1 MGTLVILLG
10 VVAVIEAV
18 FIICLIYKSL
28 GDKNQMKK
36 VISQADEIK
45 KRRVD
50 IDDLEISDTGT
61 SHGAIGD
68 AINVIKNNLQ
78 TFLEATKGNVVVLS
92 DAIDVLSEGSE
103 KNKDGS
109 AQLSASLSE
118 IVNKIQEQQD
128 LVGSCLTLIE
138 ENTEQLTEIDSSAK
152 NIGGILN
159 ESAES
164 CKTGVVNLENYE
176 DKMKFV
182 SDNLEQSE
190 VILREFSERLS
201 EINSIGS
208 FIVDMSESLQL
219 LALNASIEVARVGEA
234 GKGFAVVTREM
245 SEMSEKTL
253 EGIGS
258 INEILANVSES
269 SERVNQSIHECAK
282 VFAESRR
289 EFDEVSASFRTID
302 RQSGEINEKMRDIS
316 SKIDTITD
324 NSRATKEK
332 AMQAFRAS
340 EEATSGTEEIASV
353 SELTAE
359 TSSKISENVGSLDSM
374 LKGIQNLLKQ
384 FTTSVVPVPS
394 VPGKKVKIG
403 VFCILDND
411 FWYSV
416 RRGIVYA
423 RKELEDYNAEV
434 RYVPFTD
441 WEKAKKMPELVDE
454 MIAEGFDGFIFPGFM
469 DGAIDNIRKAHN
481 SGKKVYCF
489 NCDCAQA
496 KDRDACFQPDVFD
509 QGVIAARLLDKALNR
524 SGKVIAL
531 VGDETVDVNKQRFA
545 GFMKELS
552 KYPGIKVAETI
563 KIEDNEQD
571 TYNKAVAALQRNP
584 DATGMYITTGT
595 PLAAARAIEDSGRK
609 VSLVVFDHSDEIFK
623 FIKKGIIAAAIG
635 QDPFGQGHDPI
646 VWMYNS
652 IMSGQKIP
660 SEIMKCRVN
669 VVDGGNVNSMLN

>member
-18 FIICLIYKSL
+18 FIIFLIYKSL

-36 VISQADEIK
+36 VISQADELK

-50 IDDLEISDTGT
+50 IDDLEISDTAS

-109 AQLSASLSE
+109 QQLSASLSE

-138 ENTEQLTEIDSSAK
+138 ENTEQLTDIDSSAK

-164 CKTGVVNLENYE
+164 CKTGVGNLENYE
-176 DKMKFV
+176 NKMKFV

-489 NCDCAQA
+489 NCDCAQT

-509 QGVIAARLLDKALNR
+509 QGVIAARSLDKALNR

-563 KIEDNEQD
+563 KIEDSEQD
-571 TYNKAVAALQRNP
+571 AYNKAVAALQRNP

-652 IMSGQKIP
+652 IMSGQNP

>member
-36 VISQADEIK
+36 VISQADELK

-50 IDDLEISDTGT
+50 IDDLEISDTAS

-109 AQLSASLSE
+109 QQLSASLSE

-138 ENTEQLTEIDSSAK
+138 ENTEQLTDIDSSAK

-164 CKTGVVNLENYE
+164 CKIGVGNLENYE

-316 SKIDTITD
+316 SKIDTITG

-332 AMQAFRAS
+332 AMQAFHAS

-394 VPGKKVKIG
+394 VPGKNVKIG

-441 WEKAKKMPELVDE
+441 WEKAKKCL
-454 MIAEGFDGFIFPGFM
+454 
-469 DGAIDNIRKAHN
+469 N
-481 SGKKVYCF
+481 
-489 NCDCAQA
+489 
-496 KDRDACFQPDVFD
+496 
-509 QGVIAARLLDKALNR
+509 LLMR
-524 SGKVIAL
+524 
-531 VGDETVDVNKQRFA
+531 
-545 GFMKELS
+545 
-552 KYPGIKVAETI
+552 
-563 KIEDNEQD
+563 
-571 TYNKAVAALQRNP
+571 
-584 DATGMYITTGT
+584 
-595 PLAAARAIEDSGRK
+595 
-609 VSLVVFDHSDEIFK
+609 
-623 FIKKGIIAAAIG
+623 
-635 QDPFGQGHDPI
+635 
-646 VWMYNS
+646 
-652 IMSGQKIP
+652 
-660 SEIMKCRVN
+660 
-669 VVDGGNVNSMLN
+669 

>member
-18 FIICLIYKSL
+18 FIIFLIYKSL

-36 VISQADEIK
+36 VISQADELK

-50 IDDLEISDTGT
+50 IDDLEISDTSS

-109 AQLSASLSE
+109 QQLSASLSE

-164 CKTGVVNLENYE
+164 CKIGVVNLENYE
-176 DKMKFV
+176 DKMTFV

-302 RQSGEINEKMRDIS
+302 RQSGEINEKMQDIS
-316 SKIDTITD
+316 SKIDTITG

-509 QGVIAARLLDKALNR
+509 QGVIAARSLDKALNR

-552 KYPGIKVAETI
+552 KYPGIKVAETV

-584 DATGMYITTGT
+584 DVTGMYITTGT

-623 FIKKGIIAAAIG
+623 FIKKGIITAAIG

-652 IMSGQKIP
+652 IMSGQNP

>member
-18 FIICLIYKSL
+18 FIIFLIYKSL

-36 VISQADEIK
+36 VISQADELK

-50 IDDLEISDTGT
+50 IDDLEISDTAS

-109 AQLSASLSE
+109 QQLSASLSE

-138 ENTEQLTEIDSSAK
+138 ENTEQLTDIDSSAK

-164 CKTGVVNLENYE
+164 CKTGVGNLENYE
-176 DKMKFV
+176 NKMKFV

-489 NCDCAQA
+489 NCDCAQT

-509 QGVIAARLLDKALNR
+509 QGVIAARSLDKALNR

-563 KIEDNEQD
+563 KIEDSEQD

-652 IMSGQKIP
+652 IMSGQNP

>member
-18 FIICLIYKSL
+18 FIIFLIYKSL

-36 VISQADEIK
+36 VISQADELK

-50 IDDLEISDTGT
+50 IDDLEISDTAS

-109 AQLSASLSE
+109 QQLSASLSE

-138 ENTEQLTEIDSSAK
+138 ENTEQLTDIDSSAK

-164 CKTGVVNLENYE
+164 CKTGVGNLENYE
-176 DKMKFV
+176 NKMKFV

-509 QGVIAARLLDKALNR
+509 QGVIAARSLDKALNR

-563 KIEDNEQD
+563 KIEDSEQD

-584 DATGMYITTGT
+584 DVTGMYITTGT

-652 IMSGQKIP
+652 IMSGQNP

>member
-18 FIICLIYKSL
+18 FIIFLIYKSL

-36 VISQADEIK
+36 VISQADELK

-50 IDDLEISDTGT
+50 IDDLEISDTAS

-109 AQLSASLSE
+109 QQLSASLSE

-138 ENTEQLTEIDSSAK
+138 ENTEQLTDIDSSAK

-164 CKTGVVNLENYE
+164 CKTGVGYLENYE
-176 DKMKFV
+176 NKMKFV

-509 QGVIAARLLDKALNR
+509 QGVIAARSLDKALNR

-563 KIEDNEQD
+563 KIEDSEQD

-584 DATGMYITTGT
+584 DVTGMYITTGT

-652 IMSGQKIP
+652 IMSGQNP

>member
-1 MGTLVILLG
+1 MGTLVIILG

-36 VISQADEIK
+36 VISQADELK

-50 IDDLEISDTGT
+50 IDDLEISDTAS

-109 AQLSASLSE
+109 QQLSASLSE

-269 SERVNQSIHECAK
+269 SES
-282 VFAESRR
+282 S
-289 EFDEVSASFRTID
+289 SFRTID
-302 RQSGEINEKMRDIS
+302 RQSGEINEKMQDIS
-316 SKIDTITD
+316 SKIDTITG

-353 SELTAE
+353 SELTAA

-469 DGAIDNIRKAHN
+469 DGAMDNIRKAHN
-481 SGKKVYCF
+481 NGKKVYCF

-509 QGVIAARLLDKALNR
+509 QGVIAARSLDKALNR

-531 VGDETVDVNKQRFA
+531 VGDESVNVNKQRFA

>member
-18 FIICLIYKSL
+18 FIIFLIYKSL

-36 VISQADEIK
+36 VISQADELK

-50 IDDLEISDTGT
+50 IDDLEISDTAS

-109 AQLSASLSE
+109 QQLSASLSE

-138 ENTEQLTEIDSSAK
+138 ENTEQLTDIDSSAK

-164 CKTGVVNLENYE
+164 CKTGVGNLENYE
-176 DKMKFV
+176 NKMKFV

-509 QGVIAARLLDKALNR
+509 QGVIAARSLDKALNR

-531 VGDETVDVNKQRFA
+531 VGDESVNVNKQRFA

-563 KIEDNEQD
+563 KIEDSEQD

-652 IMSGQKIP
+652 IMSGQNP

>member
-10 VVAVIEAV
+10 VVSVIEAV
-18 FIICLIYKSL
+18 FIIFLIYKSL

-36 VISQADEIK
+36 VISQAEELK

-50 IDDLEISDTGT
+50 IDDLEISDTAS

-109 AQLSASLSE
+109 QQLSASLSE

-138 ENTEQLTEIDSSAK
+138 ENTEQLTDIDSSAK

-164 CKTGVVNLENYE
+164 CKIGVGNLENYE
-176 DKMKFV
+176 NKMKFV

-302 RQSGEINEKMRDIS
+302 RQSGEINEKMQDIS
-316 SKIDTITD
+316 SKIDTITG

-403 VFCILDND
+403 VLCILDND

-469 DGAIDNIRKAHN
+469 DGAMDNIRKAHN

-509 QGVIAARLLDKALNR
+509 QGVIAARSLDKALKR

-652 IMSGQKIP
+652 IMSGQKTP

>member
-1 MGTLVILLG
+1 MGTLVIILG

-18 FIICLIYKSL
+18 FIIFLIYKSL

-36 VISQADEIK
+36 VISQADELK

-50 IDDLEISDTGT
+50 IDDLEISDTAS

-109 AQLSASLSE
+109 QQLSASLSE

-138 ENTEQLTEIDSSAK
+138 ENTEQLTDIDSSAK

-164 CKTGVVNLENYE
+164 CKTGVGNLENYE
-176 DKMKFV
+176 NKMKFV

-509 QGVIAARLLDKALNR
+509 QGVIAARSLDKALNR

-563 KIEDNEQD
+563 KIEDSEQD
-571 TYNKAVAALQRNP
+571 AYNKAVAALQRNP

-652 IMSGQKIP
+652 IMSGQNP

>member
-18 FIICLIYKSL
+18 FIIFLIYKSL

-36 VISQADEIK
+36 VISQADELK

-50 IDDLEISDTGT
+50 IDDLEISDTAS

-109 AQLSASLSE
+109 QQLSASLSE

-138 ENTEQLTEIDSSAK
+138 ENTEQLTDIDSSAK

-164 CKTGVVNLENYE
+164 CKTGVGNLENYE
-176 DKMKFV
+176 NKMKFV

-509 QGVIAARLLDKALNR
+509 QGVIAARSLDKALNR

-563 KIEDNEQD
+563 KIEDSEQD

-652 IMSGQKIP
+652 IMSGQNP